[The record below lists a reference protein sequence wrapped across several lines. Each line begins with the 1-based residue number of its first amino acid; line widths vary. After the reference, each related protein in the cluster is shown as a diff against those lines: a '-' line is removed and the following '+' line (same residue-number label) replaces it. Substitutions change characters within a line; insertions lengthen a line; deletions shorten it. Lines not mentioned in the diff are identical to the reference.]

1 VAFPKL
7 VCFVFENYWVE
18 FTSFLLTVTNLWQA
32 APYFLQSAK
41 DLNAKLKKVIQG
53 LRVWSKSLSNLGK
66 LIENCSWTLA
76 LFDGLEEQRPL
87 CRVEVNFRCLV

>member
-1 VAFPKL
+1 MFR
-7 VCFVFENYWVE
+7 FENYWVE

-32 APYFLQSAK
+32 ALYFLQSAK
-41 DLNAKLKKVIQG
+41 DLNAKLKKVRQG

-87 CRVEVNFRCLV
+87 CRVEVNFRRLV